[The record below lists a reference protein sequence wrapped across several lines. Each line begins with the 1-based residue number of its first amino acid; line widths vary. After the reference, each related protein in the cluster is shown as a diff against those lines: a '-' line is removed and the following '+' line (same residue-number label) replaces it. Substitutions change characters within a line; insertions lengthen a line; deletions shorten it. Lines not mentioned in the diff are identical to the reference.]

1 MYCIKCGVKL
11 AETEKKC
18 PLCNTTVCHPD
29 FKQTAQRPLY
39 PSNKLPKNNSGSQA
53 LNGAVI
59 ILFLIPLLVCLFADL
74 SLDGKIE
81 WFGYV
86 AGALAVSY
94 VAFVLPLW
102 FKKPNPVIF
111 VPCNF
116 IAIALYLLYIS
127 LATGGRWFLRFAFPV
142 VGGIGLIT
150 CTVVTLIYYLR
161 RGILYI
167 LGGAFMA
174 LGVFILLVEF
184 LIKIA
189 FGLHF
194 IGWSIYPLVV
204 LFLFG
209 SLLIYFAIN
218 RSAREMIERKLFF

>member
-11 AETEKKC
+11 ADTEKKC
-18 PLCNTTVCHPD
+18 PLCNTIVCHPN
-29 FKQTAQRPLY
+29 FKQTAERPLY
-39 PSNKLPKNNSGSQA
+39 PSNKMPKNDSGSKA

-59 ILFLIPLLVCLFADL
+59 ILFFIPLLVCFFADL

-86 AGALAVSY
+86 AGALMLSY
-94 VAFVLPLW
+94 VAFALPLW

-116 IAIALYLLYIS
+116 VAIALYLLYINF
-127 LATGGRWFLRFAFPV
+127 ATGGSWFLSFAFPV
-142 VGGIGLIT
+142 VGGICLIT
-150 CTVVTLIYYLR
+150 CTVVTLMHYLH
-161 RGILYI
+161 RGRLYI

-174 LGVFILLVEF
+174 LGVFMLLVEF
-184 LIKIA
+184 LLKVT
-189 FGLHF
+189 FGLRF

-204 LFLFG
+204 LLLFG
-209 SLLIYFAIN
+209 GLLIYIAIN
-218 RSAREMIERKLFF
+218 NAAREMIERKLFF